1 MEIGV
6 FLLIEPFAS
15 VEKQLQ
21 RAKEMGFTHADITD
35 TNAGGSM
42 LGSAGF
48 SPTVSL
54 DDNPFDVKRLFD
66 KYELGIRVTTV
77 KLQNIVPPAGPVQ
90 EAFEDVNKAIQD
102 RSRLINEG
110 QEAYNQAIPRA
121 KGQAEQ
127 LVQTMLAAP
136 SAERPAEQRR
146 HLAALFLAM
155 GDPVSALVQW
165 LRLPESERRADDRLT
180 DPLVVELQR
189 RADSRSEDSIIAAR
203 VAARLGLERVYAV
216 DDHTGDRASGDTD
229 TPVFAQEMAQIW
241 DNDAAKRIPAR
252 FDALQAKFLADGDV
266 LGWYRAINDED
277 HLRDDTMT
285 GDFAAAAASALPGN
299 TGRKYLAYWETRNLR
314 MVANLR
320 EVIGPG
326 RRVLAIVGVS
336 HTPYYHRNLGMTSD
350 VEQSDLGPV
359 LRD

>member
-1 MEIGV
+1 MS
-6 FLLIEPFAS
+6 FLLAILAAAAAPAVSASDPVTIVDEAARKRGDRSQVLVLGTSHLRSLPRDYDRTAFDPLIERLAEWNPEAIAIESLSGAQCDYLREYDFAYDGTADGYCPDPTAA
-15 VEKQLQ
+15 
-21 RAKEMGFTHADITD
+21 RAVLGV
-35 TNAGGSM
+35 TNA
-42 LGSAGF
+42 
-48 SPTVSL
+48 
-54 DDNPFDVKRLFD
+54 
-66 KYELGIRVTTV
+66 
-77 KLQNIVPPAGPVQ
+77 
-90 EAFEDVNKAIQD
+90 
-102 RSRLINEG
+102 
-110 QEAYNQAIPRA
+110 
-121 KGQAEQ
+121 QAEQ
-127 LVQTMLAAP
+127 LVETMLAAP
-136 SAERPAEQRR
+136 FAERPAEQRR

-165 LRLPESERRADDRLT
+165 LRLPKSERRADESLT

-241 DNDAAKRIPAR
+241 DNDAAKRTPAR

-285 GDFAAAAASALPGN
+285 GDFAAAAASTLPGN

-336 HTPYYHRNLGMTSD
+336 HSPYYHRYLGMTSD
-350 VEQSDLGPV
+350 VELSDLGPV